1 VSLLPAEVLRAI
13 AIMLALLAA
22 VGLAL
27 GAQFQNDSVHQR
39 VNGTG
44 INRLGVKQVLGLL
57 KRPRWLV
64 GTSFLMLGVILQL
77 AALTLAPLIVVQPI
91 GAVALV
97 ITSLLNARI
106 YGVRLGPR
114 TFFAIALTLAGISSF
129 VVSAAGVAT
138 EVEMS
143 DEKLLQVLGVL
154 ALMLILFGFLMAT
167 TGDTAK
173 ALNYVFGAGVLY
185 GFVATLAKVIIQ
197 RLIQGDF
204 DTLTLSAGIALA
216 LAALLGGWF
225 VQNAYATGPPDLVIA
240 GLTVID
246 PMVAVGIGIVILGE
260 AANASMDTIITF
272 IISGIVAVLGVYLLE
287 KVHPQTNEN

>member
-1 VSLLPAEVLRAI
+1 MLPAEVLRAI
-13 AIMLALLAA
+13 AIILALLAA

-39 VNGTG
+39 INGTG
-44 INRLGVKQVLGLL
+44 LNRLGVKQVLGLL
-57 KRPRWLV
+57 KKPRWLV
-64 GTSFLMLGVILQL
+64 GTGFLGLGVILQL

-91 GAVALV
+91 GAVALI

-114 TFFAIALTLAGISSF
+114 TFLAIALTLAGISSF
-129 VVSAAGVAT
+129 VVAAAGVAA

-154 ALMLILFGFLMAT
+154 ALMLVLFGFLMAT
-167 TGDTAK
+167 QSGTAK

-204 DTLTLSAGIALA
+204 DTLTLSAAIALA
-216 LAALLGGWF
+216 LAAILGGWF

-260 AANASMDTIITF
+260 AEQASFDTILTF
-272 IISGIVAVLGVYLLE
+272 IGSALVAVLGVYLLE

>member
-1 VSLLPAEVLRAI
+1 MLPAEVLRAI

-44 INRLGVKQVLGLL
+44 ISRWGIKQVLGLL

-167 TGDTAK
+167 MGETAK

-272 IISGIVAVLGVYLLE
+272 IISGLVAVLGVYLLD

>member
-1 VSLLPAEVLRAI
+1 MLPAEVLRAI
-13 AIMLALLAA
+13 AIILALLAA

-27 GAQFQNDSVHQR
+27 GAQFQNDSVHR
-39 VNGTG
+39 RITG
-44 INRLGVKQVLGLL
+44 SGLDRLGVKQVLGLL
-57 KRPRWLV
+57 KQPRWLV
-64 GTSFLMLGVILQL
+64 GTGFLFLGVVLQL

-91 GAVALV
+91 GAVALI

-129 VVSAAGVAT
+129 VVAAAGVAE

-154 ALMLILFGFLMAT
+154 ALMLVLFGFLMAT
-167 TGDTAK
+167 QGGTAK

-204 DTLTLSAGIALA
+204 DTLTLSAGIALI
-216 LAALLGGWF
+216 LAAALGGWF

-260 AANASMDTIITF
+260 AAEASADTIFTF
-272 IISGIVAVLGVYLLE
+272 LGSAAVAVIGVYLLE
-287 KVHPQTNEN
+287 KVHPQSNET

>member
-1 VSLLPAEVLRAI
+1 LLPAEVLRAI
-13 AIMLALLAA
+13 AILLALLAA

-27 GAQFQNDSVHQR
+27 GAQLQNDSVHQR

-44 INRLGVKQVLGLL
+44 INRLGVKQVLGLMR
-57 KRPRWLV
+57 RPRWLI
-64 GTSFLMLGVILQL
+64 GTGFLFMGVVLQL

-97 ITSLLNARI
+97 ITSFLNARI
-106 YGVRLGPR
+106 YGVRLGPK
-114 TFFAIALTLAGISSF
+114 TILAIMLTMAGIASF
-129 VVSAAGVAT
+129 VVAASGVAT
-138 EVEMS
+138 DVEMS

-154 ALMLILFGFLMAT
+154 ALMLLLFGFLMAT
-167 TGDTAK
+167 TGGTAK

-197 RLIQGDF
+197 RLIQGDY
-204 DTLTLSAGIALA
+204 DVLTLSAGIALI
-216 LAALLGGWF
+216 LATVLGGWF

-260 AANASMDTIITF
+260 AAGASFQTIVTF
-272 IISGIVAVLGVYLLE
+272 SLSAIVAMVGVYLLE

>member
-1 VSLLPAEVLRAI
+1 MLPAEVLRAI

-39 VNGTG
+39 VSGTG
-44 INRLGVKQVLGLL
+44 LNRLGVKQVLGLL

-64 GTSFLMLGVILQL
+64 GTAFLMLGVVLQL

-91 GAVALV
+91 GAVALI
-97 ITSLLNARI
+97 ITSLLNAKI

-129 VVSAAGVAT
+129 VVAAAGVAN
-138 EVEMS
+138 EADMS

-167 TGDTAK
+167 LGGNAK

-204 DTLTLSAGIALA
+204 DNLTLSAAIALV
-216 LAALLGGWF
+216 AAILGGWF

-260 AANASMDTIITF
+260 ASEASFDVIMTF
-272 IISGIVAVLGVYLLE
+272 IGSGLIAVLGVYLLE
-287 KVHPQTNEN
+287 KVHPQSNEN

>member
-1 VSLLPAEVLRAI
+1 LLPAEVLRAI

-64 GTSFLMLGVILQL
+64 GTGFLMLGVILQL

-154 ALMLILFGFLMAT
+154 VLMLILFGFLMAT
-167 TGDTAK
+167 MGETAK

-272 IISGIVAVLGVYLLE
+272 IISGLVAVLGVYLLE

>member
-1 VSLLPAEVLRAI
+1 MLPAEVLRAI

-39 VNGTG
+39 VSGTG

-64 GTSFLMLGVILQL
+64 GTAFLMLGVVLQL

-91 GAVALV
+91 GAVALI
-97 ITSLLNARI
+97 ITSLLNAKI

-129 VVSAAGVAT
+129 VVAAAGVAN
-138 EVEMS
+138 EAEMS

-167 TGDTAK
+167 LGGNAK

-204 DTLTLSAGIALA
+204 DNLTLSAAIALA
-216 LAALLGGWF
+216 LAAILGGWF

-260 AANASMDTIITF
+260 ASEASFDVIMTF
-272 IISGIVAVLGVYLLE
+272 IGSGLVAVLGVYLLE
-287 KVHPQTNEN
+287 KVHPQSNEN

>member
-1 VSLLPAEVLRAI
+1 
-13 AIMLALLAA
+13 MLALLAA

-27 GAQFQNDSVHQR
+27 GAQFQNDSVHNR
-39 VNGTG
+39 MTG
-44 INRLGVKQVLGLL
+44 SGLDRLGVKQVLGLL
-57 KRPRWLV
+57 KQPRWLV
-64 GTSFLMLGVILQL
+64 GTGFLFLGVVLQL

-91 GAVALV
+91 GAVALI

-114 TFFAIALTLAGISSF
+114 TFLAIALTLAGISSF
-129 VVSAAGVAT
+129 VVAAAGVAE

-154 ALMLILFGFLMAT
+154 ALMLVLFGFLMAT
-167 TGDTAK
+167 QGGTAK

-204 DTLTLSAGIALA
+204 DTLTLSAGIALI
-216 LAALLGGWF
+216 LAAVLGGWF

-260 AANASMDTIITF
+260 AAEASMDTILTF
-272 IISGIVAVLGVYLLE
+272 LGSAAVAVLGVYLLE
-287 KVHPQTNEN
+287 KVHPQSNEN

>member
-1 VSLLPAEVLRAI
+1 
-13 AIMLALLAA
+13 MLALLAA

-27 GAQFQNDSVHQR
+27 GAQFQNDSVHNR
-39 VNGTG
+39 MTG
-44 INRLGVKQVLGLL
+44 SGLDRLGVKQVLGLL
-57 KRPRWLV
+57 KQPRWLV
-64 GTSFLMLGVILQL
+64 GTGFLFLGVVLQL

-91 GAVALV
+91 GAVALI

-114 TFFAIALTLAGISSF
+114 TFLAIALTLAGISSF
-129 VVSAAGVAT
+129 VVAAAGVAE

-154 ALMLILFGFLMAT
+154 ALMLVLFGFLMAT
-167 TGDTAK
+167 QGGTAK

-204 DTLTLSAGIALA
+204 DTLTLSAGIALI
-216 LAALLGGWF
+216 LAAALGGWF

-260 AANASMDTIITF
+260 AAEASMDTILTF
-272 IISGIVAVLGVYLLE
+272 LGSAAVAVLGVYLLE
-287 KVHPQTNEN
+287 KVHPQSNEN

>member
-1 VSLLPAEVLRAI
+1 
-13 AIMLALLAA
+13 MLALLAA

-39 VNGTG
+39 VSGTG
-44 INRLGVKQVLGLL
+44 LNRLGVKQVLGLL

-64 GTSFLMLGVILQL
+64 GTAFLMLGVVLQL

-91 GAVALV
+91 GAVALI
-97 ITSLLNARI
+97 ITSLLNAKI

-129 VVSAAGVAT
+129 VVAAAGVAN
-138 EVEMS
+138 EADMS

-167 TGDTAK
+167 LGGNAK

-204 DTLTLSAGIALA
+204 DNLTLSAAIALA
-216 LAALLGGWF
+216 LAAILGGWF

-260 AANASMDTIITF
+260 ASEASFDVIMTF
-272 IISGIVAVLGVYLLE
+272 IGSGLIAVLGVYLLE
-287 KVHPQTNEN
+287 KVHPQSNEN

>member
-1 VSLLPAEVLRAI
+1 MLPAEVLRAI

>member
-1 VSLLPAEVLRAI
+1 MLPAEVLRAI
-13 AIMLALLAA
+13 AVMLALLAA
-22 VGLAL
+22 VGLAI

-39 VNGTG
+39 ISGTG
-44 INRLGVKQVLGLL
+44 MNRLGVKQVLGLL
-57 KRPRWLV
+57 KKPRWLV
-64 GTSFLMLGVILQL
+64 GTGFLMLGVILQL

-91 GAVALV
+91 GAVALI
-97 ITSLLNARI
+97 ITSLLNAKI
-106 YGVRLGPR
+106 YGVRLGSR

-129 VVSAAGVAT
+129 VVAAAGVAN

-167 TGDTAK
+167 LGENAK

-204 DTLTLSAGIALA
+204 DNLTLSAAIALA
-216 LAALLGGWF
+216 LAAILGGWF

-260 AANASMDTIITF
+260 ASAASFDTIMIF
-272 IISGIVAVLGVYLLE
+272 IGSGLVAVLGVYLLE
-287 KVHPQTNEN
+287 KVHPQSNEN

>member
-1 VSLLPAEVLRAI
+1 MLPAEVLRAI
-13 AIMLALLAA
+13 AVMLALLAA

-39 VNGTG
+39 VSGSGLT
-44 INRLGVKQVLGLL
+44 RLGIKQVLGLL

-64 GTSFLMLGVILQL
+64 GTAFLMLGVVLQL

-91 GAVALV
+91 GAVALI
-97 ITSLLNARI
+97 ITSLLNAKI

-114 TFFAIALTLAGISSF
+114 TLFAIALTLAGISSF
-129 VVSAAGVAT
+129 VVVAAGVAT
-138 EVEMS
+138 EAEIS

-167 TGDTAK
+167 SGGNAK

-204 DTLTLSAGIALA
+204 DNLTLSAAIALA
-216 LAALLGGWF
+216 LAAILGGWF

-260 AANASMDTIITF
+260 ASEASFDVIMTF
-272 IISGIVAVLGVYLLE
+272 IGSGLVAVSGVYLLE
-287 KVHPQTNEN
+287 KVHPQSNEN

>member
-1 VSLLPAEVLRAI
+1 MLPAEVLRAI

-39 VNGTG
+39 VSGTG

-64 GTSFLMLGVILQL
+64 GTAFLMMGVVLQL

-91 GAVALV
+91 GAVALI
-97 ITSLLNARI
+97 ITSLLNAKI

-129 VVSAAGVAT
+129 VVAAAGVAN
-138 EVEMS
+138 EAEMS

-167 TGDTAK
+167 LGGNAK

-204 DTLTLSAGIALA
+204 DNLTLSAAIALA
-216 LAALLGGWF
+216 LAAVLGGWF

-260 AANASMDTIITF
+260 ASEASFDVIMTF
-272 IISGIVAVLGVYLLE
+272 IGSGLVAVLGVYLLE
-287 KVHPQTNEN
+287 KVHPQSNEN

>member
-1 VSLLPAEVLRAI
+1 MLPAEVLRGI

-27 GAQFQNDSVHQR
+27 GAQFQNDSVHNR
-39 VNGTG
+39 MTG
-44 INRLGVKQVLGLL
+44 SGLDRLGVKQVLGLL
-57 KRPRWLV
+57 KQPRWLV
-64 GTSFLMLGVILQL
+64 GTGFLFLGVVLQL

-91 GAVALV
+91 GAVALI

-114 TFFAIALTLAGISSF
+114 TFLAIALTLAGISSF
-129 VVSAAGVAT
+129 VVAAAGVAE

-154 ALMLILFGFLMAT
+154 ALMLVLFGFLMAT
-167 TGDTAK
+167 QGGTAK

-204 DTLTLSAGIALA
+204 DTLTLSAGIALI
-216 LAALLGGWF
+216 LAAVLGGWF

-260 AANASMDTIITF
+260 AAEASMDTILTF
-272 IISGIVAVLGVYLLE
+272 LGSAAVAVLGVYLLE
-287 KVHPQTNEN
+287 KVHPQSNEN

>member
-1 VSLLPAEVLRAI
+1 MLPAEVLRAI
-13 AIMLALLAA
+13 AIILALLAA

-39 VNGTG
+39 INGTG
-44 INRLGVKQVLGLL
+44 LNRLGVKQVLGLL
-57 KRPRWLV
+57 RKPRWLV
-64 GTSFLMLGVILQL
+64 GTGFLGLGVILQL

-91 GAVALV
+91 GAVALI

-114 TFFAIALTLAGISSF
+114 TFLAIALTLAGISSF
-129 VVSAAGVAT
+129 VVAAAGVAA

-154 ALMLILFGFLMAT
+154 ALMLVLFGFLMAT
-167 TGDTAK
+167 QSGTAK

-204 DTLTLSAGIALA
+204 DTLTLSAAIALA
-216 LAALLGGWF
+216 LAAILGGWF

-260 AANASMDTIITF
+260 AEQASFDTILTF
-272 IISGIVAVLGVYLLE
+272 IGSALVAVLGVYLLE

>member
-1 VSLLPAEVLRAI
+1 MLPAEVLRAI
-13 AIMLALLAA
+13 AVMLALLAA

-39 VNGTG
+39 VSGSGLT
-44 INRLGVKQVLGLL
+44 RLGIKQVLGLL

-64 GTSFLMLGVILQL
+64 GTAFLMLGVVLQL

-91 GAVALV
+91 GAVALI
-97 ITSLLNARI
+97 ITSLLNAKI

-114 TFFAIALTLAGISSF
+114 TLFAIALTLAGISSF
-129 VVSAAGVAT
+129 VVVAAGVAI
-138 EVEMS
+138 EAEIS

-167 TGDTAK
+167 SGGNAK

-204 DTLTLSAGIALA
+204 DNLTLSAAIALA
-216 LAALLGGWF
+216 LAAILGGWF

-260 AANASMDTIITF
+260 ASEASFDVIMTF
-272 IISGIVAVLGVYLLE
+272 IGSGLVAVLGVYLLE
-287 KVHPQTNEN
+287 KVHPQSNEN

>member
-1 VSLLPAEVLRAI
+1 LLPAEVLRAI

-167 TGDTAK
+167 MGDTAK

-197 RLIQGDF
+197 RLIQEDF
-204 DTLTLSAGIALA
+204 DTLTLSAAIALV

-246 PMVAVGIGIVILGE
+246 PMVAVGVGIVILGE

-272 IISGIVAVLGVYLLE
+272 IISGLVAVLGVYLLE

>member
-1 VSLLPAEVLRAI
+1 MLPAEVLRAI
-13 AIMLALLAA
+13 AVMLALLAA

-39 VNGTG
+39 VSGSGLT
-44 INRLGVKQVLGLL
+44 RLGIKQVLGLV

-64 GTSFLMLGVILQL
+64 GTAFLMLGVVLQL

-91 GAVALV
+91 GAVALI
-97 ITSLLNARI
+97 ITSLLNAKI

-114 TFFAIALTLAGISSF
+114 TLFAIALTLAGISSF
-129 VVSAAGVAT
+129 VVVAAGVAT
-138 EVEMS
+138 EAEIS

-154 ALMLILFGFLMAT
+154 ALMLILVGFLMAT
-167 TGDTAK
+167 LGGNAK

-204 DTLTLSAGIALA
+204 DNLTLSAAIALA
-216 LAALLGGWF
+216 LAAILGGWF

-246 PMVAVGIGIVILGE
+246 PMVAIGIGIVILGE
-260 AANASMDTIITF
+260 ASEASFDVIMTF
-272 IISGIVAVLGVYLLE
+272 IGSGLVAVLGVYLLE
-287 KVHPQTNEN
+287 KVHPQSNEN

>member
-1 VSLLPAEVLRAI
+1 MLPAEVLRAI

-39 VNGTG
+39 VSGTG
-44 INRLGVKQVLGLL
+44 LNRLGVKQVLGLL

-64 GTSFLMLGVILQL
+64 GTAFLMLGVVLQL

-91 GAVALV
+91 GAVALI
-97 ITSLLNARI
+97 ITSLLNAKI

-129 VVSAAGVAT
+129 VVAAAGVAN

-167 TGDTAK
+167 LGGNAK

-204 DTLTLSAGIALA
+204 DNLTLSAAIALA
-216 LAALLGGWF
+216 LAAILGGWF

-260 AANASMDTIITF
+260 ASEASFDVIMTF
-272 IISGIVAVLGVYLLE
+272 IGSGLVAVLGVYLLE
-287 KVHPQTNEN
+287 KVHPQSNEN

>member
-1 VSLLPAEVLRAI
+1 MLPAEVLRAI
-13 AIMLALLAA
+13 AIILALLAA

-39 VNGTG
+39 VTGTG
-44 INRLGVKQVLGLL
+44 LTRLGVKQVLGLL
-57 KRPRWLV
+57 KKPRWIV
-64 GTSFLMLGVILQL
+64 GTGFLFLGVVLQL

-91 GAVALV
+91 GAVALI
-97 ITSLLNARI
+97 ITSLLNAKI

-114 TFFAIALTLAGISSF
+114 TFLAIALTLAGISSF
-129 VVSAAGVAT
+129 VVAAAGVAA

-154 ALMLILFGFLMAT
+154 ALMLVLFGFLMAT
-167 TGDTAK
+167 QGGTAK

-204 DTLTLSAGIALA
+204 DTLTLSAGIALI
-216 LAALLGGWF
+216 LAAMLGGWF

-260 AANASMDTIITF
+260 AEQASFDTILTF
-272 IISGIVAVLGVYLLE
+272 IGSALVAVLGVYLLE
-287 KVHPQTNEN
+287 KVHPQTNQN

>member
-1 VSLLPAEVLRAI
+1 MLPAEVLRAI

-27 GAQFQNDSVHQR
+27 GAQFQNDSVHRKITEKGIDR
-39 VNGTG
+39 VG
-44 INRLGVKQVLGLL
+44 LKQVLGLL
-57 KRPRWLV
+57 KQPRWLV
-64 GTSFLMLGVILQL
+64 GTGFLMLGVLLQL

-91 GAVALV
+91 GAVALI

-114 TFFAIALTLAGISSF
+114 TFLAIALTLAGISSF
-129 VVSAAGVAT
+129 VVAAAGVAR

-154 ALMLILFGFLMAT
+154 ALMLVLFGFLMAT
-167 TGDTAK
+167 QGGTAK

-197 RLIQGDF
+197 RLIQGDY
-204 DTLTLSAGIALA
+204 DTLTLSALIALI
-216 LAALLGGWF
+216 LAAALGGWF

-260 AANASMDTIITF
+260 AADASMETILTF
-272 IISGIVAVLGVYLLE
+272 LGSALVAVIGVYLLE

>member
-1 VSLLPAEVLRAI
+1 MLPAEVLRAI

-39 VNGTG
+39 VSGTG

-64 GTSFLMLGVILQL
+64 GTAFLMLGVVLQL

-91 GAVALV
+91 GAVALI
-97 ITSLLNARI
+97 ITSLLNAKI

-129 VVSAAGVAT
+129 VVAAAGVAN
-138 EVEMS
+138 EAEMS

-167 TGDTAK
+167 LGGNAK

-204 DTLTLSAGIALA
+204 DNLTLSAAIALA
-216 LAALLGGWF
+216 LAAMLGGWF

-260 AANASMDTIITF
+260 ASEASFDVIMTF
-272 IISGIVAVLGVYLLE
+272 IGSGLVAVLGVYLLE
-287 KVHPQTNEN
+287 KVHPQSNEN

>member
-1 VSLLPAEVLRAI
+1 
-13 AIMLALLAA
+13 
-22 VGLAL
+22 
-27 GAQFQNDSVHQR
+27 
-39 VNGTG
+39 
-44 INRLGVKQVLGLL
+44 
-57 KRPRWLV
+57 
-64 GTSFLMLGVILQL
+64 
-77 AALTLAPLIVVQPI
+77 
-91 GAVALV
+91 VALV

-167 TGDTAK
+167 MGDTAK

-260 AANASMDTIITF
+260 AQNASMDTIITF
-272 IISGIVAVLGVYLLE
+272 IISGLVAALGVYLLE

>member
-1 VSLLPAEVLRAI
+1 MLPAEVLRAI

-44 INRLGVKQVLGLL
+44 MSRLGIKQVLGLL

-167 TGDTAK
+167 MGDTAK

-197 RLIQGDF
+197 RLIQEDF
-204 DTLTLSAGIALA
+204 DTLTLSAAIALV

-246 PMVAVGIGIVILGE
+246 PMVAVGVGIVILGE

-272 IISGIVAVLGVYLLE
+272 IISGLVAVLGVYLLE

>member
-1 VSLLPAEVLRAI
+1 MLPAEVLRAI

-167 TGDTAK
+167 MGDTAK

-197 RLIQGDF
+197 RLIQEDF
-204 DTLTLSAGIALA
+204 DTLTLSAAIALV

-246 PMVAVGIGIVILGE
+246 PMVAVGVGIVILGE

-272 IISGIVAVLGVYLLE
+272 IISGLVAVLGVYLLE

>member
-1 VSLLPAEVLRAI
+1 L
-13 AIMLALLAA
+13 
-22 VGLAL
+22 
-27 GAQFQNDSVHQR
+27 F
-39 VNGTG
+39 
-44 INRLGVKQVLGLL
+44 LGVV
-57 KRPRWLV
+57 
-64 GTSFLMLGVILQL
+64 LQL

-91 GAVALV
+91 GAVALI

-114 TFFAIALTLAGISSF
+114 TFLAIALTLAGISSF
-129 VVSAAGVAT
+129 VVAAAGVAE

-154 ALMLILFGFLMAT
+154 ALMLVLFGFLMAT
-167 TGDTAK
+167 QGGTAK

-204 DTLTLSAGIALA
+204 DTLTLSAGIALI
-216 LAALLGGWF
+216 LAAVLGGWF

-260 AANASMDTIITF
+260 ASEASMDTILTF
-272 IISGIVAVLGVYLLE
+272 LGSAAVAVLGVYLLE
-287 KVHPQTNEN
+287 KVHPQSNEN

>member
-1 VSLLPAEVLRAI
+1 MLPAEVLRAI
-13 AIMLALLAA
+13 AVMLALLAA

-39 VNGTG
+39 VSGSGLT
-44 INRLGVKQVLGLL
+44 RLGIKQVLGLL

-64 GTSFLMLGVILQL
+64 GTAFLMLGVVLQL

-91 GAVALV
+91 GAVALI
-97 ITSLLNARI
+97 ITSLLNAKI

-114 TFFAIALTLAGISSF
+114 TLFAIALTLAGISSF
-129 VVSAAGVAT
+129 VVVAAGVAT
-138 EVEMS
+138 EAEIS

-167 TGDTAK
+167 SGGNAK

-204 DTLTLSAGIALA
+204 DNLTLSAAIALA
-216 LAALLGGWF
+216 LAAILGGWF

-260 AANASMDTIITF
+260 ASEASFDVIMTF
-272 IISGIVAVLGVYLLE
+272 IGSGLVAVLGVYLLE
-287 KVHPQTNEN
+287 KVHPQSNEN

>member
-1 VSLLPAEVLRAI
+1 MLPAEVLRAI
-13 AIMLALLAA
+13 AIILALLAA

-39 VNGTG
+39 INGTG
-44 INRLGVKQVLGLL
+44 LNRLGVKQVLGLL
-57 KRPRWLV
+57 KKPRWLV
-64 GTSFLMLGVILQL
+64 GTGFLGLGVILQL

-91 GAVALV
+91 GAVALI

-114 TFFAIALTLAGISSF
+114 TFLAIALTLAGISSF
-129 VVSAAGVAT
+129 VVAAAGVAA

-154 ALMLILFGFLMAT
+154 ALMLVLFGFLMAT
-167 TGDTAK
+167 QSGTAK

-216 LAALLGGWF
+216 LAAILGGWF

-260 AANASMDTIITF
+260 AEQASFETILTF
-272 IISGIVAVLGVYLLE
+272 IGSALVAVLGVYLLE

>member
-1 VSLLPAEVLRAI
+1 MLPAEVLRAI
-13 AIMLALLAA
+13 AIILALLAA

-27 GAQFQNDSVHQR
+27 GAQFQNDSVHKR
-39 VNGTG
+39 VTEAG
-44 INRLGVKQVLGLL
+44 IPRVGMRQLL
-57 KRPRWLV
+57 MLLTQPRWLV
-64 GTSFLMLGVILQL
+64 GTAFLMLGVVLQL

-91 GAVALV
+91 GAVALI

-114 TFFAIALTLAGISSF
+114 TFLAIALTLAGISSF
-129 VVSAAGVAT
+129 VVAAAGVAT

-154 ALMLILFGFLMAT
+154 ALMLVLFGFLMAT
-167 TGDTAK
+167 QGNTVK

-204 DTLTLSAGIALA
+204 DNLTLSAGIALI
-216 LAALLGGWF
+216 LAAVLGGWF

-260 AANASMDTIITF
+260 AADASIDTIFTF
-272 IISGIVAVLGVYLLE
+272 LGSALVAVIGVYLLE

>member
-1 VSLLPAEVLRAI
+1 MLPAEVLRAI
-13 AIMLALLAA
+13 AIMLGLLAA

-39 VNGTG
+39 VSGTG
-44 INRLGVKQVLGLL
+44 ISRLGVKQVLGLL

-154 ALMLILFGFLMAT
+154 VLMLILFGFLMAT
-167 TGDTAK
+167 MGETAK

-272 IISGIVAVLGVYLLE
+272 IISGLVAVLGVYLLE

>member
-1 VSLLPAEVLRAI
+1 MLPAEVLRAI
-13 AIMLALLAA
+13 AVMLALLAA
-22 VGLAL
+22 VGLAI

-39 VNGTG
+39 ISGTG
-44 INRLGVKQVLGLL
+44 MNRLGVKQVLGLL
-57 KRPRWLV
+57 KKPRWLV
-64 GTSFLMLGVILQL
+64 GTGFLMLGVILQL

-91 GAVALV
+91 GAVALI
-97 ITSLLNARI
+97 ITSLLNAKI
-106 YGVRLGPR
+106 YGVRLGSR

-129 VVSAAGVAT
+129 VVAAAGVAN

-167 TGDTAK
+167 LGENAK

-204 DTLTLSAGIALA
+204 DNLTLSAAIALA
-216 LAALLGGWF
+216 LAAILGGWF
-225 VQNAYATGPPDLVIA
+225 VQNAFATGPPDLVIA

-260 AANASMDTIITF
+260 ASAASFDTIMIF
-272 IISGIVAVLGVYLLE
+272 IGSGLVAVLGVYLLE
-287 KVHPQTNEN
+287 KVHPQSNEN

>member
-1 VSLLPAEVLRAI
+1 LLPAEVLRAI

>member
-1 VSLLPAEVLRAI
+1 MLPAEVLRAI
-13 AIMLALLAA
+13 AIILALLAA

-39 VNGTG
+39 VTGTG
-44 INRLGVKQVLGLL
+44 LTRLGLKQVLGLL
-57 KRPRWLV
+57 KQPRWVV
-64 GTSFLMLGVILQL
+64 GTGFLGLGVILQL

-91 GAVALV
+91 GAVALI

-114 TFFAIALTLAGISSF
+114 TFLAIALTLAGISSF
-129 VVSAAGVAT
+129 VVAAAGVAA

-154 ALMLILFGFLMAT
+154 ALMLVLFGFLMAT
-167 TGDTAK
+167 QGGTAR

-204 DTLTLSAGIALA
+204 DTLTLSAGIALI
-216 LAALLGGWF
+216 LAAILGGWF

-260 AANASMDTIITF
+260 AEQASFDTILTF
-272 IISGIVAVLGVYLLE
+272 IGSALVAVLGVYLLE

>member
-1 VSLLPAEVLRAI
+1 MLPAEVLRAI

-39 VNGTG
+39 VSGTG
-44 INRLGVKQVLGLL
+44 LNRLGVKQVLGLL

-64 GTSFLMLGVILQL
+64 GTAFLMLGVVLQL

-91 GAVALV
+91 GAVALI
-97 ITSLLNARI
+97 ITSLLNAKI

-129 VVSAAGVAT
+129 VVAAAGVAN
-138 EVEMS
+138 EADMS

-167 TGDTAK
+167 LGGNAK

-204 DTLTLSAGIALA
+204 DNLTLSAAIALA
-216 LAALLGGWF
+216 LAAILGGWF

-260 AANASMDTIITF
+260 ASEASFDVIMTF
-272 IISGIVAVLGVYLLE
+272 IGSGLIAVLGVYLLE
-287 KVHPQTNEN
+287 KVHPQSNEN